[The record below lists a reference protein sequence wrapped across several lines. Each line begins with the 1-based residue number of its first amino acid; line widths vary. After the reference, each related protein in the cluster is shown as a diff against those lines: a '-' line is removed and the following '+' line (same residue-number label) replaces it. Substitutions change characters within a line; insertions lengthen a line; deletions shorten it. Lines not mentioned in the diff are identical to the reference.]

1 MFSCAATGHAKS
13 MRKRGGGEADPGI
26 MVSRA
31 IVQFIALF
39 PRLARSGSST
49 GRQIGQ
55 TIPQFSINYFHY
67 GILWYIFGIF
77 GIFANSFVSLFS
89 IDVKL
94 TVDFNFELFAIAH
107 THTYATP
114 TPPSPPLSTAAR
126 KFCHPSFDWNFH
138 SLFARSLWPFVWIE
152 AMTTAPSPVHH

>member
-1 MFSCAATGHAKS
+1 
-13 MRKRGGGEADPGI
+13 

-39 PRLARSGSST
+39 PRFARSGSSST
-49 GRQIGQ
+49 GRQIAQ

-77 GIFANSFVSLFS
+77 GIFANSFVSYLALFS

-138 SLFARSLWPFVWIE
+138 SLFARSLWPFV
-152 AMTTAPSPVHH
+152 

>member
-1 MFSCAATGHAKS
+1 
-13 MRKRGGGEADPGI
+13 

-39 PRLARSGSST
+39 PRLARSGSSST
-49 GRQIGQ
+49 GRQIAQ

-77 GIFANSFVSLFS
+77 GIFANSFVSYLALFS

-94 TVDFNFELFAIAH
+94 TVDFNFELFAIPH
-107 THTYATP
+107 THTHMP
-114 TPPSPPLSTAAR
+114 RPLLLLPLFQLQLVNSVIRHSTGTFTRYLHALCGHLSGLKR
-126 KFCHPSFDWNFH
+126 
-138 SLFARSLWPFVWIE
+138 
-152 AMTTAPSPVHH
+152 